1 MKHSAPVSEI
11 MTGNVL
17 HIDVNDSLHEAER
30 LMTVN
35 HIRHIPV
42 TDGGKLVGM
51 LSLNDLL
58 RLNFVE
64 SYGSDEEAIDA
75 SVYDMLSIDEIM
87 VSHPRSVDQSTS
99 IADVARIFVERDF
112 HALPVVD
119 GDKLAGIVTTTDVI
133 RYFLEKN

>member
-1 MKHSAPVSEI
+1 MKHSEPVSGI
-11 MTGNVL
+11 MTRNVL

-42 TDGGKLVGM
+42 TDSGKLVGM

-64 SYGSDEEAIDA
+64 SYGADEEAIDA
-75 SVYDMLSIDEIM
+75 SIYDMLSIDQIM
-87 VSHPRSVDQSTS
+87 VSHPRSVEHSTS
-99 IADVARIFVERDF
+99 IADVARVFVERDF

-119 GDKLAGIVTTTDVI
+119 GDQLAGIVTTTDVI